1 MKTKKEKLEYLSP
14 MILTEYQDV
23 YYGVIASSH
32 EGLDDGDDIFGSSK
46 GDSHEDL
53 FDDGDLF

>member
-1 MKTKKEKLEYLSP
+1 MKAKKEKLEYLSP
-14 MILTEYQDV
+14 MILTEYHNV
-23 YYGVIASSH
+23 YNWVIASSH

-53 FDDGDLF
+53 YDDGDLF